1 MEFMKDNKLI
11 RIYMLGVK
19 DELYGEEHRIY
30 QTNLQN
36 SAYLLGRADGMVGE
50 DVSTIDLQT
59 DEQILKRIIDNT

>member
-1 MEFMKDNKLI
+1 
-11 RIYMLGVK
+11 MLGVK

-30 QTNLQN
+30 HTNLQN

>member
-1 MEFMKDNKLI
+1 MRDNKLI

>member
-1 MEFMKDNKLI
+1 
-11 RIYMLGVK
+11 MLGVK